1 MTVQSAD
8 KLLKQISDYIAKGYS
23 PSKIKSEL
31 DLDIDLDVIRKHY
44 DDKVN
49 DANKDASNS
58 RAILRQTARDM
69 AVEAM
74 EYVRHLIS
82 GSYDIEAS
90 NISKIKYEAAKFV
103 ISNASKLIQED
114 ALTLMMEQT
123 SQDSSTEKPLV
134 FEVKVDESGKTTHEV
149 KFHDNN

>member
-8 KLLKQISDYIAKGYS
+8 RLLKQVTNLIEKGYS
-23 PSKIKSEL
+23 PSRIRSEL
-31 DLDIDLDVIRKHY
+31 DLDVDLDVIRDHY
-44 DDKVN
+44 DDMVS
-49 DANKDASNS
+49 DANKDASNA

-74 EYVRHLIS
+74 EYIRHLIS

-123 SQDSSTEKPLV
+123 SKDNKAEKPIV

-149 KFHDNN
+149 RFNDNN